1 MSVAELE
8 RLASI
13 SRSLAR
19 PGSVTRRGGR
29 VSEIGPDYFIV
40 RGMQLHAS
48 VNDRLEF
55 ISRGE
60 AAFAKVLKITS
71 DDLIAAPFCSTEE
84 MVVGDEV
91 YLAAKE
97 KHLID
102 DEWLGRV
109 LDPLGRPL
117 DGLTPLNRREDVNET
132 GQPDIPVLGR
142 ARVCEP
148 LKTGIKAIDIFTPLC
163 FGQRIGI
170 FAGSGVGKST
180 LLGMLA
186 RSDAF
191 DCVVLALIGER
202 SREVVEF
209 LEDVL
214 GPEARRKTLTIVAT
228 SDASAL
234 MRQTA
239 PKLAMEAAGHFR
251 AQGKKV
257 LILMDS
263 VTRFAHATREIASA
277 SGEPPIVR
285 GYPSTVFA
293 ELPKLLEAAGPGIAG
308 GGSVTAIVT
317 VLVDGDD
324 HNEPIS
330 DAVRGILDGH
340 IVLDRN
346 IASQGRYPPINLLG
360 SISRLAT
367 IVWSQEEKA
376 LVLKLKALVA
386 KFEDTA
392 DLRALGTGNP
402 ESDSEL
408 EQAVSIVPKLYAA
421 LNQSPR
427 DRPSPD
433 AFSDLLRGM
442 KSPGDQVE
450 EHALK

>member
-1 MSVAELE
+1 MSVAELK

-19 PGSVTRRGGR
+19 PGSMIRRGGR
-29 VSEIGPDYFIV
+29 ISQIGPDFFCVQGIH
-40 RGMQLHAS
+40 LHAC

-55 ISRGE
+55 MSRGE
-60 AAFAKVLKITS
+60 IAFAKVLKITS
-71 DDLIAAPFCSTEE
+71 VDLVAVPFGNTEGL
-84 MVVGDEV
+84 VVGDEV

-97 KHLID
+97 NFHID
-102 DEWLGRV
+102 ENWLGRV

-117 DGLTPLNRREDVNET
+117 DGMSALERRDDGSEN
-132 GQPDIPVLGR
+132 GQKSMPILGR
-142 ARVCEP
+142 RRVSEP
-148 LKTGIKAIDIFTPLC
+148 LRTGIKAIDIFTPLC

-186 RSDAF
+186 KSEAF

-214 GPEARRKTLTIVAT
+214 GQEARAKTLTIVAA

-234 MRQTA
+234 MRHTA
-239 PKLAMEAAGHFR
+239 PKLAMEAASNFR
-251 AQGKKV
+251 SQGKKV
-257 LILMDS
+257 LLLMDS

-285 GYPSTVFA
+285 GYPATVFA
-293 ELPKLLEAAGPGIAG
+293 ELPKLLEPAGPGMSG
-308 GGSVTAIVT
+308 GGSITAIVT

-340 IVLDRN
+340 IVLDRE
-346 IASQGRYPPINLLG
+346 IANQGRYPPINLLS
-360 SISRLAT
+360 SISRLANV
-367 IVWSQEEKA
+367 VWSQEQSA
-376 LVLKLKALVA
+376 LVSQLRALVA

-392 DLRALGTGNP
+392 DLRALGTGNHGRDP
-402 ESDSEL
+402 EL
-408 EQAVSIVPKLYAA
+408 EQAIGIVPKLYAA
-421 LNQSPR
+421 MRQSPR
-427 DRPSPD
+427 DQKSPD
-433 AFSDLLRGM
+433 AFADLLRQL
-442 KSPGDQVE
+442 KSAGDQINDQ
-450 EHALK
+450 AA